1 MRKKERKTLLMVFAI
16 GVAAILM
23 LVLLIN
29 QSSPAGVTQGSVP
42 RVSIAE
48 TRRAL
53 ENGSAIVIDVRSPQA
68 FQQSHISGAI
78 NVPLSSGDD
87 YQVDAPLDALLHL
100 Y

>member
-53 ENGSAIVIDVRSPQA
+53 EDGSAIVIDVRSPQA

-78 NVPLSSGDD
+78 NVPLTSDVS
-87 YQVDAPLDALLHL
+87 YQVDAPKDALLHL